1 MVKWLPKLLI
11 KLPLRP
17 SRLLHLL
24 GNSLSGNSS
33 PDLHNSNNLLHS
45 SSSNLLLNSKNRHK
59 NNLRNSSQNRN
70 LRTRHQSLN
79 RSKISRHCSLSRVM
93 GSYNSLNRLL
103 AWVFP
108 RAELAAPSPLE

>member
-11 KLPLRP
+11 KLLLRL

-24 GNSLSGNSS
+24 DNSLSGNSS
-33 PDLHNSNNLLHS
+33 LDLHNSNNLFHS
-45 SSSNLLLNSKNRHK
+45 SNSNNLNSKNRHK
-59 NNLRNSSQNRN
+59 NNLRKSSQNRN

-93 GSYNSLNRLL
+93 GSSNSLNRLL

-108 RAELAAPSPLE
+108 RAELAAPSPLG